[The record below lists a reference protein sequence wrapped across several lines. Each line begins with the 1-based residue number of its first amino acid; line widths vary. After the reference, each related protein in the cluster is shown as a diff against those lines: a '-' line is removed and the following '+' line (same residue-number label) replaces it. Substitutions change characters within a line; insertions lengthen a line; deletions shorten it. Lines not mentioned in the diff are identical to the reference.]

1 MIWLSLFDIITK
13 KLILNNLK
21 NQVPFLKDQKSIL
34 RISQKKKKLL
44 REKRLL
50 KSFFF
55 FRKLFKSYIVFF
67 FFFARPILCYK
78 K

>member
-34 RISQKKKKLL
+34 RISQKKKKTLK
-44 REKRLL
+44 REKIAQI
-50 KSFFF
+50 FFF
-55 FRKLFKSYIVFF
+55 F
-67 FFFARPILCYK
+67 
-78 K
+78 